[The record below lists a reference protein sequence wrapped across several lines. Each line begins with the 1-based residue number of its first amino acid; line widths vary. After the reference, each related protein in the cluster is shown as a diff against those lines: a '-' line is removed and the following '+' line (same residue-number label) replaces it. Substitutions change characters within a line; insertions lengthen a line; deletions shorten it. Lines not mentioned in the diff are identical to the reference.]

1 MCTSASLGMLQPHS
15 TPPSPAH
22 TPDILRLGIRAG
34 VAWSISPASVA
45 AGLCPGS
52 RRTSWRRFGHG
63 RQFHLLRP
71 KFPRKLDPLFLEFG
85 CSHFEVFL
93 VFFTSLQWNALQY
106 PAIVPEVC
114 MGKPGLS
121 NVSARILRVP
131 GETKAPH
138 KEKTRGGVGGGREL
152 CKPGGIS

>member
-1 MCTSASLGMLQPHS
+1 M
-15 TPPSPAH
+15 
-22 TPDILRLGIRAG
+22 
-34 VAWSISPASVA
+34 
-45 AGLCPGS
+45 
-52 RRTSWRRFGHG
+52 
-63 RQFHLLRP
+63 LRP

-138 KEKTRGGVGGGREL
+138 KEKTRGGVGGAGNFVNQEGFPNEFAYQMQHRSLALLLMFITE
-152 CKPGGIS
+152 CV